1 MLRHY
6 PEIRMEAQ
14 NKTMDIPVTT
24 IVVWQVFDPDAS

>member
-14 NKTMDIPVTT
+14 NKTMDTSVTT
-24 IVVWQVFDPDAS
+24 IDFWLVFDPDAS